1 MGKGLP
7 VRVIL
12 DHAEDFSLELIN
24 NDAASLDTDIN
35 ESDLNRP
42 GLALAGFFEN
52 FAYDRVQVF
61 GLGEWSYLNSMDSEK
76 LNTCLDKFFQ
86 FDVRC
91 MVFTHGNNP
100 PEGFL
105 ERASK
110 KKIPVLK
117 TKKSTHNFLE
127 KFSSFLDEKLAPSE
141 TIHAGLIEVFGVGI
155 LLKGKAGIGKSETM
169 LELVERGHRLVADD
183 AVEIKLVH
191 GSRLYGYANE
201 TIGHHM
207 EIRGLGIINIKDL
220 FGSGSVRK
228 FKRIDLVIHLVDW
241 DKDQNRAI
249 EADRLGL
256 EDHKDYIMNNPVS
269 ALIIPIRPGRNIPI
283 LIETAAKNYNL
294 KIMGHHPGKNFNEK
308 LKQMLIQKSKEENA

>member
-1 MGKGLP
+1 MNKGLP
-7 VRVIL
+7 VQTIL
-12 DHAEDFSLELIN
+12 DHAEDFFLKLIN
-24 NDAASLDTDIN
+24 DGASLDTYIK

-61 GLGEWSYLNSMDSEK
+61 GLGEWSYLNSMDPEK
-76 LNTCLDKFFQ
+76 LNRCLDKFFQ
-86 FDVRC
+86 YDIRC
-91 MVFTHGNNP
+91 MIFTHDNDP
-100 PEGFL
+100 PKEFMN
-105 ERASK
+105 RACD
-110 KKIPVLK
+110 KKIPVIK
-117 TKKSTHNFLE
+117 TKETTHNFIE
-127 KFSSFLDEKLAPSE
+127 KFSSFLDEQLAPIE
-141 TIHAGLIEVFGVGI
+141 TIHAGLIEVFGVGV

-169 LELVERGHRLVADD
+169 LELIERGHRLVADD
-183 AVEIKLVH
+183 AVQLKLLH

-241 DKDQNRAI
+241 DEDQSRAI

-256 EDHKDYIMNNPVS
+256 EDHKDYLLNVPVS
-269 ALIIPIRPGRNIPI
+269 SLIIPIRPGRNIPI
-283 LIETAAKNYNL
+283 LLETAAKNYNL
-294 KIMGHHPGKNFNEK
+294 KVMGHHPGKSFNEK
-308 LKQMLIQKSKEENA
+308 LKQMLKEKTKEENA